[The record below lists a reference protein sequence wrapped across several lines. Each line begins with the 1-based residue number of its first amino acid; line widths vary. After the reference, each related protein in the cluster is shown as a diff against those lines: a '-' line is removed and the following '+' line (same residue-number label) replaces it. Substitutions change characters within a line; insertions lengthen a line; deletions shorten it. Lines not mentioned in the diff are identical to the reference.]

1 MKIPQRKMANERE
14 RDRTWMA
21 TSPARAPQ
29 CELHSGINAQQATTA
44 DTQGVTL
51 TTSVASRSDQKRVI
65 LVRHAESTWNEWRKR
80 TSLCNG
86 DLCCCVMDPG
96 FVDPTLS
103 ERGIRQCALLRDRV
117 KAEKLLQRVDLIV
130 CSPLGRALD
139 TCKAGFAVGEPDGA
153 ERVVVT
159 AVHRERLDSWG
170 DTGTPTSILRE
181 QYGDAFDF
189 TCPSLQQE
197 QWWNE
202 AGGGCATIRDGTQ
215 PKANAKRKE
224 SFEHVERRCA
234 RFRAWLLDR
243 GEQCIVVVGHSAFFK
258 RLLRE
263 RLKMANCEMVEAI
276 VTRDRVRRVSPRA
289 T

>member
-1 MKIPQRKMANERE
+1 MALLQAGAGMEA
-14 RDRTWMA
+14 A
-21 TSPARAPQ
+21 TKASDCASP
-29 CELHSGINAQQATTA
+29 SGIDAQQASNVN
-44 DTQGVTL
+44 TQGVTL

-96 FVDPTLS
+96 FVDPALS
-103 ERGIRQCALLRDRV
+103 GRGIRQCARLRDRV
-117 KAEKLLQRVDLIV
+117 EAKKLLQRVDLIV

-159 AVHRERLDSWG
+159 ALHRERLDSWG

-181 QYGDAFDF
+181 RYGDAFDF
-189 TCPSLQQE
+189 ACPSLQQE

-202 AGGGCATIRDGTQ
+202 AGGGRATIREGTQ
-215 PKANAKRKE
+215 PKENAKWKE
-224 SFEHVERRCA
+224 SFEHVESRCA

-243 GEQCIVVVGHSAFFK
+243 DEQCIVVVGHSAFFQ

-263 RLKMANCEMVEAI
+263 RFKMANCEMVEAI
-276 VTRDRVRRVSPRA
+276 VTRDSVRRVSPISS
-289 T
+289 